1 MKQFIVWAMP
11 VSDAYDTE
19 AGRSFRRPVELRRL
33 IKIIARLEV
42 IAGRLNRSPENFGR
56 RQLD

>member
-1 MKQFIVWAMP
+1 MNMHKNARMTPSGRAPSLDRAFKFIAP
-11 VSDAYDTE
+11 
-19 AGRSFRRPVELRRL
+19 
-33 IKIIARLEV
+33 LEV